1 MFSSFALPAWEFTP
15 LLIVLAVLLLLRGG
29 LAACRDSLSLQ
40 AVWRDS
46 LRIAFAS
53 RHSAFGLHPQQSGA
67 RLHHLAALALP
78 VVLWGGPIWA

>member
-1 MFSSFALPAWEFTP
+1 MFSSFALPAWEITP

-29 LAACRDSLSLQ
+29 LAACRDSLQ
-40 AVWRDS
+40 AVWRDV

-67 RLHHLAALALP
+67 RLHHLAALAFP
-78 VVLWGGPIWA
+78 VVLWGRPIWA